1 MEIKG
6 YVDLSD
12 KSGNTVLCI
21 LCQDGKGISDGVIT
35 LHRPFSNYYWDAHEN
50 SDKHTY

>member
-12 KSGNTVLCI
+12 KSGNTVLC
-21 LCQDGKGISDGVIT
+21 LSCQDGKGESNGVIT
-35 LHRPFSNYYWDAHEN
+35 LRRLFSKYYWDAHEN
-50 SDKHTY
+50 GDKH